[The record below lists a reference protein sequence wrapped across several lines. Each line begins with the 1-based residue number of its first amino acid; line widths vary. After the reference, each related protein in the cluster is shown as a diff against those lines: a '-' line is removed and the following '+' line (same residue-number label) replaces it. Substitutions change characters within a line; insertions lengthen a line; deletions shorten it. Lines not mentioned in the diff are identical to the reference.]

1 MKVRSAEAGISD
13 PLNSLTEQ
21 FHSTPE
27 TQTDESYTH
36 PEDIEHFAHHEAI
49 EREEALREAKYQGIT
64 VEEAIAQHDPDT
76 QPQNPKVTRVTPPE
90 KQEPEIR
97 YGGAKEESKNKAEW
111 GAGDEGFKTPKTP
124 AERLRKNVPYKVNC
138 LLSNPQSV
146 ACRSLINRTLG
157 CSTSSGGPGE
167 ISDSNAPFILP
178 GSHILRY
185 FFSRLKSVLSGIS

>member
-1 MKVRSAEAGISD
+1 M
-13 PLNSLTEQ
+13 
-21 FHSTPE
+21 
-27 TQTDESYTH
+27 
-36 PEDIEHFAHHEAI
+36 
-49 EREEALREAKYQGIT
+49 EEAL
-64 VEEAIAQHDPDT
+64 AQHDPDA
-76 QPQNPKVTRVTPPE
+76 QPQNPRVTRVTPPE

-111 GAGDEGFKTPKTP
+111 GTGDEGFKTPKTP

-138 LLSNPQSV
+138 LLSNPQFV

-185 FFSRLKSVLSGIS
+185 FIFFTAQIRTFWDILNVKGLVSNKLIYRASNMSSIKPLSTATQSTTPSLA